1 MLFQVARWLRT
12 LIAAGAINEVRAN
25 MPSLV
30 SRNVDELTLEQ
41 ATAATVESV
50 SENLTDS
57 IIGPWLAFALF
68 LVAAVT
74 DFLDGYFAR
83 RYGMITA
90 FGRVA
95 DPFADKVLICGT
107 LVILLKF
114 PVARE
119 LLPAWLV
126 VVILAREF
134 LVTAVRG
141 LVEASGEAF
150 PADRFGKYKMVAQC
164 VTAAALLTLVAGTEL
179 FYEVARW
186 GVWVT
191 LVLTVGSGVG
201 YVYKAR
207 GFLFAP

>member
-1 MLFQVARWLRT
+1 MNLPNSITLGRLLITAGTFVCLE
-12 LIAAGAINEVRAN
+12 LIADPNAPNG
-25 MPSLV
+25 
-30 SRNVDELTLEQ
+30 TL
-41 ATAATVESV
+41 AWV
-50 SENLTDS
+50 
-57 IIGPWLAFALF
+57 AFALF

-74 DFLDGYFAR
+74 DFFDGYFAR
-83 RYGMITA
+83 RYGMVTA

-150 PADRFGKYKMVAQC
+150 PADRFGKYKMLAQC
-164 VTAAALLTLVAGTEL
+164 VTASALLTLVAGTEV
-179 FYEVARW
+179 FYEVAKW

-191 LVLTVGSGVG
+191 LVLTVGSGIG

-207 GFLFAP
+207 GFLFAS

>member
-1 MLFQVARWLRT
+1 MVTTSWVRSLSSPGRLAPPKPAVNLPNSITLARLLIT
-12 LIAAGAINEVRAN
+12 AGTFVCLELIAD
-25 MPSLV
+25 PSAP
-30 SRNVDELTLEQ
+30 NATL
-41 ATAATVESV
+41 AWV
-50 SENLTDS
+50 
-57 IIGPWLAFALF
+57 AFALF

-74 DFLDGYFAR
+74 DILDGYFAR

-90 FGRVA
+90 FGRIA

-141 LVEASGEAF
+141 LVEGSGEAF
-150 PADRFGKYKMVAQC
+150 PADRFGKYKMLVQC
-164 VTAAALLTLVAGTEL
+164 ATAAALITLVAGTEL

-207 GFLFAP
+207 RFLFTP

>member
-1 MLFQVARWLRT
+1 MVTTSWAKSLSSPAPKPVVNLPNSITLARLLIT
-12 LIAAGAINEVRAN
+12 VGTFVCLELIAD
-25 MPSLV
+25 PSAP
-30 SRNVDELTLEQ
+30 NATL
-41 ATAATVESV
+41 AWV
-50 SENLTDS
+50 
-57 IIGPWLAFALF
+57 AFALF

-74 DFLDGYFAR
+74 DILDGYFAR

-90 FGRVA
+90 FGRIA

-141 LVEASGEAF
+141 LVEGSGEAF
-150 PADRFGKYKMVAQC
+150 PADRFGKYKMLVQC
-164 VTAAALLTLVAGTEL
+164 ATAAALITLVAGAEL
-179 FYEVARW
+179 FREVARW

-207 GFLFAP
+207 RFLFPV

>member
-1 MLFQVARWLRT
+1 MVTTSWARSLSSPGRLAPPKPAVNLPNSIT
-12 LIAAGAINEVRAN
+12 LARLLITAGTFVCLEMIAD
-25 MPSLV
+25 PSTP
-30 SRNVDELTLEQ
+30 DPTL
-41 ATAATVESV
+41 AWV
-50 SENLTDS
+50 
-57 IIGPWLAFALF
+57 AFALF
-68 LVAAVT
+68 LVAAVS
-74 DFLDGYFAR
+74 DILDGYFAR
-83 RYGMITA
+83 RYGMVTA

-141 LVEASGEAF
+141 LVEASGTAF
-150 PADRFGKYKMVAQC
+150 PADRFGKYKMLAQC
-164 VTAAALLTLVAGTEL
+164 VTAAALITLVAGVDL
-179 FYEVARW
+179 FRWAAEW

-207 GFLFAP
+207 GVLFAS